1 MSQTETPAAPRTLPK
16 RRAKPEPAGWGTRIF
31 DFLGS
36 YALAMVILTLLLVL
50 TFLGTLEQR
59 HRGIFDVQKDYFES
73 FFHVCDTLG
82 FPIPLIGAVPLLALL
97 FVNLVVGGMVRLRKG
112 RSTVGILVA
121 HLGIALLLLGSLVEH
136 SASTNG
142 NMSLRPGETSNTF
155 RSYYDWDVVIT
166 EYAKDGSGER
176 FVMAH
181 EKYADMDEGERVRF
195 ESPKLPFD
203 IVLSGYQRN
212 SIPRR
217 MAGQGGIDGWVLQ
230 ELEPEE
236 KAEHNRPG
244 VLATLVTDG
253 QRDEQILLWGL
264 QTGPHLFERDG
275 RQFGIDMVRKEW
287 EIPFALKLD
296 RFVKDDHPGLAMA
309 REYSS
314 YVQKIEDGAAQNV
327 HITMNEPLRHR
338 GHIFY
343 QSGYDE
349 IGRDGRGNLIYRTV
363 LAVSVN
369 PADRIPEISCYVIAL
384 GLLIHFLMKL
394 FRHIKAENRR
404 QRRAAAA

>member
-1 MSQTETPAAPRTLPK
+1 MSQTETSAKPRTLPPRPTK
-16 RRAKPEPAGWGTRIF
+16 APKSVGTRIL

-36 YALAMVILTLLLVL
+36 YALAMVILTMLLVL

-97 FVNLVVGGMVRLRKG
+97 FVNLTVGGMIRLRKG
-112 RSTVGILVA
+112 RGTIGILVA
-121 HLGIALLLLGSLVEH
+121 HLGIALLLIGSLVEH
-136 SASTNG
+136 SLSTNG

-155 RSYYDWDVVIT
+155 RSYYDWDVVVT
-166 EYAKDGSGER
+166 EFAKDGSGER
-176 FVMAH
+176 YVMPH
-181 EKYADMDEGERVRF
+181 ERYADMSDGERVTFQSER
-195 ESPKLPFD
+195 LPFD
-203 IVLSGYQRN
+203 LVLSGYQRN
-212 SIPRR
+212 SVPRR
-217 MAGQGGIDGWVLQ
+217 APGAGGIDGYLLQ

-236 KAEHNRPG
+236 KAEYNRPG
-244 VLATLVTDG
+244 VLATLVADG
-253 QRDEQILLWGL
+253 QRDEQILLWGM
-264 QTGPHLFERDG
+264 QTGPHLFEREG

-287 EIPFALKLD
+287 VIPFTLKLD

-314 YVQKIEDGAAQNV
+314 YVQKIEDGTAQSI

-343 QSGYDE
+343 QSGYDD
-349 IGRDGRGNLIYRTV
+349 IGRDRNGEIIYRTV

-369 PADRIPEISCYVIAL
+369 PADKIPEISCYVIAL

-394 FRHIKAENRR
+394 FRYIKSENRR
-404 QRRAAAA
+404 QRHAAAA